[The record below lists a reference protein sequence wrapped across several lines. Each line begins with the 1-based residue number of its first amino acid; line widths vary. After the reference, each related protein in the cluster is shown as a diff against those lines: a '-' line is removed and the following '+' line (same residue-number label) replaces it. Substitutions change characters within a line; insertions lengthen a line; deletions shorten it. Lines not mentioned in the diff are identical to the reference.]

1 MKGIETILQE
11 YDSLAGKTDA
21 ASEARKNEIIAWLE
35 DNADDV
41 RDDAKAFV
49 NAKLEGIESDVAALR
64 SRISDE
70 DYRLLPLSYIAKKYF
85 GKSSAWLS
93 QRLNGT
99 LVRGKA
105 YTLNDEQKRIFN
117 NALQD
122 ISLRIGSLH
131 LA

>member
-35 DNADDV
+35 DNATDV

-117 NALQD
+117 EALQD

>member
-35 DNADDV
+35 DNATDV

>member
-1 MKGIETILQE
+1 MEGIETILQE

-35 DNADDV
+35 DNAADV
-41 RDDAKAFV
+41 RDDAKTFV
-49 NAKLEGIESDVAALR
+49 NAKLDGIESDVAALR

-117 NALQD
+117 NALQE

-131 LA
+131 LT

>member
-35 DNADDV
+35 DNATDV

-49 NAKLEGIESDVAALR
+49 NTKLEGIESDVAALR

-99 LVRGKA
+99 IVRGKA

>member
-1 MKGIETILQE
+1 M
-11 YDSLAGKTDA
+11 
-21 ASEARKNEIIAWLE
+21 
-35 DNADDV
+35 
-41 RDDAKAFV
+41 
-49 NAKLEGIESDVAALR
+49 
-64 SRISDE
+64 
-70 DYRLLPLSYIAKKYF
+70 SYIAKHYF

-93 QRLNGT
+93 QRINGT

-122 ISLRIGSLH
+122 ISSRIGSLH

>member
-1 MKGIETILQE
+1 MEGIETILQE